1 MANPHSGAG
10 ETHDLTGVALARGN
24 RQVVSTPCKVNTYL
38 GVHAGRDARGYHRVD
53 SLMLPVAIY
62 DEVVVSAAET
72 LAVCHEP
79 ALEVP
84 PERTTVWK
92 AATLLAEAL
101 GVKPRVRIDVGAR
114 IPERAGLGGSS
125 ADAGATLRALAERW
139 GVSARDE
146 RVISVA
152 RRVGADV
159 PFFLDPE
166 PGLYEGAGDTL
177 VRTFPGVRLALALVM
192 PAEAGASTAE
202 AYAEFDRLGEEP
214 AGSEAA
220 CVALERGDAHAIA
233 GALYNNLAPAAC
245 ALSESVGRTAEWVAA
260 QEGVLGSQVTG
271 SGACSFAICE
281 DMAAAERIACRARG
295 AGWRAWATHTIA

>member
-10 ETHDLTGVALARGN
+10 ETHDLTGVAPACDG

-53 SLMLPVAIY
+53 SLMLPVALY

-101 GVKPRVRIDVGAR
+101 GVEPRVRIDVGAR

-139 GVSARDE
+139 GASVRDE
-146 RVISVA
+146 RVVSVA

-166 PGLYEGAGDTL
+166 PGLYAGAGDAL
-177 VRTFPGVRLALALVM
+177 VRTFPRVRLALALVM
-192 PAEAGASTAE
+192 PAGAGASTAE
-202 AYAEFDRLGEEP
+202 AYAEFDRIGEDP
-214 AGSEAA
+214 TGPEAA
-220 CVALERGDAHAIA
+220 CEALERGDARAIA
-233 GALYNNLAPAAC
+233 AALYNNLAPAAC
-245 ALSESVGRTAEWVAA
+245 ALSDSVGRAAGWIVA

-281 DMAAAERIACRARG
+281 DMAAAERIACRARD